1 MNFPRS
7 ALYDWGR
14 VCMDDKLMGFFIIMA
29 LVCAM
34 MWLAKKTRELAEE
47 QEEPDDF
54 AYLTVREQIAEAKAT
69 SDALGEAEQL
79 ITDMQECTPDDVI
92 IMRIEWV
99 GHDDE
104 EHGMELYCDGINTAA
119 ECLAEIGERE
129 AHELEQLLSRQCAI
143 LSGHKRSRQS
153 CRQSFVFV
161 RGEESGDVDEALHG
175 MRRGDPC

>member
-1 MNFPRS
+1 MSDRLFGMI
-7 ALYDWGR
+7 LI
-14 VCMDDKLMGFFIIMA
+14 LMILCTMI
-29 LVCAM
+29 
-34 MWLAKKTRELAEE
+34 WLAKKTRELAEE
-47 QEEPDDF
+47 QDEPDDF

-104 EHGMELYCDGINTAA
+104 EHEMELYCDGSNTAA

-129 AHELEQLLSRQCAI
+129 AHELEQLLSRQCAV
-143 LSGHKRSRQS
+143 LSGNKRRRQSSRQS
-153 CRQSFVFV
+153 YSFV

>member
-1 MNFPRS
+1 
-7 ALYDWGR
+7 
-14 VCMDDKLMGFFIIMA
+14 MDDKLMGFFVIMA

-34 MWLAKKTRELAEE
+34 MWLARKTRELAEE
-47 QEEPDDF
+47 QDEPDDF

-79 ITDMQECTPDDVI
+79 ITDMQDCTPDDVI

-104 EHGMELYCDGINTAA
+104 EHGMELYCDGSNTAA

-143 LSGHKRSRQS
+143 LSGHKRRRQS
-153 CRQSFVFV
+153 SRRSYAAA
-161 RGEESGDVDEALHG
+161 RGEEDDVDETLRG
-175 MRRGDPC
+175 MRGADLC

>member
-1 MNFPRS
+1 
-7 ALYDWGR
+7 
-14 VCMDDKLMGFFIIMA
+14 MDDKLMGFFVIMA

-34 MWLAKKTRELAEE
+34 MWLARKTRELAGEDE
-47 QEEPDDF
+47 DADDF

-79 ITDMQECTPDDVI
+79 ITDMQGCTPDDVI

-104 EHGMELYCDGINTAA
+104 AHGMELYCDGSNTAA

-143 LSGHKRSRQS
+143 LSGNKRRRQS
-153 CRQSFVFV
+153 SRRSYAAA
-161 RGEESGDVDEALHG
+161 RGEEDDVDEALRG
-175 MRRGDPC
+175 MRGADLC

>member
-1 MNFPRS
+1 MSDRLFGMI
-7 ALYDWGR
+7 LI
-14 VCMDDKLMGFFIIMA
+14 LMI
-29 LVCAM
+29 LCAM
-34 MWLAKKTRELAEE
+34 MWLAKKTRELTEE
-47 QEEPDDF
+47 QDEPDDF

-104 EHGMELYCDGINTAA
+104 EHEMELYCDGSNTAA

-153 CRQSFVFV
+153 SRRSYAAA
-161 RGEESGDVDEALHG
+161 RGEDDDVDEALRG
-175 MRRGDPC
+175 MRHADLC

>member
-1 MNFPRS
+1 
-7 ALYDWGR
+7 
-14 VCMDDKLMGFFIIMA
+14 MGFFVIMA
-29 LVCAM
+29 LVCLM

-47 QEEPDDF
+47 QDEPDDF

-104 EHGMELYCDGINTAA
+104 EHGMELYCDGSNTAA

-143 LSGHKRSRQS
+143 LSGNKRRRQS
-153 CRQSFVFV
+153 SRRSYAAA
-161 RGEESGDVDEALHG
+161 RGEEDDVDEALRG
-175 MRRGDPC
+175 MRGADLC

>member
-1 MNFPRS
+1 MSDRLFG
-7 ALYDWGR
+7 LILI
-14 VCMDDKLMGFFIIMA
+14 LMI
-29 LVCAM
+29 LCAM
-34 MWLAKKTRELAEE
+34 IWLAKKTRELEEE
-47 QEEPDDF
+47 QGEPDDF
-54 AYLTVREQIAEAKAT
+54 AFLTVREQIAEAKAT

-104 EHGMELYCDGINTAA
+104 EHEMELYCDGSNTAA

-153 CRQSFVFV
+153 CRQSYGFV

>member
-1 MNFPRS
+1 MS
-7 ALYDWGR
+7 
-14 VCMDDKLMGFFIIMA
+14 DKLFGMVLILMILCTMI
-29 LVCAM
+29 
-34 MWLAKKTRELAEE
+34 WLAKKTRELAEE
-47 QEEPDDF
+47 QDEPDDF

-92 IMRIEWV
+92 IMRIEWI

-104 EHGMELYCDGINTAA
+104 EHEMELYCDGSNTAA

-143 LSGHKRSRQS
+143 LSGSKRRRQS
-153 CRQSFVFV
+153 SRRSYAAA
-161 RGEESGDVDEALHG
+161 RGEEDDVDEALRG
-175 MRRGDPC
+175 MRGADLC